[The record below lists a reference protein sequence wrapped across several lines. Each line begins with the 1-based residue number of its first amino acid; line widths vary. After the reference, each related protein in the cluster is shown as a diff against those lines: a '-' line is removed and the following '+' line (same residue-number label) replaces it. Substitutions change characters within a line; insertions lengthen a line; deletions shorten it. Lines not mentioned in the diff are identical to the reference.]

1 MIELNAKTFGQ
12 GPALIIL
19 HGLFGSLDNWVTH
32 ARILSSD
39 FTVIL
44 PDQRNH
50 GKSPHSEVWDYPA
63 MAEDLA
69 DLMDSH
75 GIFQAHLLG
84 HSMGG
89 KTAMQFAAAYPER
102 IDRLVVADMAPK
114 AYPRHHDQIIQTLLS
129 LDLQTIAT
137 RQEAESAMKPGIPEE
152 FVRQFL
158 LKSLGRSEDLKFAW
172 KFNLPVIS
180 RDYEKILEPVT
191 LDTPFTRPTL
201 FVSGSRSHYVLP
213 DDQPLIRAYFP
224 SSTFLK
230 IEEAGHWLH
239 ADQPEAFI
247 AAVRDFLL
255 S

>member
-1 MIELNAKTFGQ
+1 MELNAKTFGQ

-32 ARILSSD
+32 ARTLSSD
-39 FTVIL
+39 FTVFL

-50 GKSPHSEVWDYPA
+50 GKSPHAEIWDYPS

-69 DLMDSH
+69 DFMDSH

-89 KTAMQFAAAYPER
+89 KTVMQFASEYPER
-102 IDRLVVADMAPK
+102 IDRLIVADMAPK
-114 AYPRHHDQIIQTLLS
+114 AYPRHHDEIISALYS
-129 LDLQTIAT
+129 LDLKTIST
-137 RQEAESAMKPGIPEE
+137 RQEADQTLRKGIPED

-158 LKSLGRSEDLKFAW
+158 LKSLGRSAELQFEW
-172 KFNLPVIS
+172 KFNLDVIS
-180 RDYEKILEPVT
+180 RDYDKILAPIS
-191 LDTPFTRPTL
+191 LPTPFTHPTL
-201 FVSGSRSHYVLP
+201 FISGSKSSYVLP
-213 DDQPLIRAYFP
+213 EDIPLIRSYFP
-224 SSTFLK
+224 SVSFQK
-230 IEEAGHWLH
+230 ISEAGHWLH

-247 AAVRDFLL
+247 SAVRNFLL